1 MKPAVKSDELLFS
14 IGSYFIVSV
23 FTILSVIPFL
33 LVLSGSL
40 TDEGAII
47 SNGYGFLPVPFSL
60 DAYAY
65 ILSDYSQILRSYGVS
80 IIVTLVGTAAGLY
93 FCTMTAFVLSRQDFR
108 YRNRFSFFFYFT
120 TLFNGGLVSTYIL
133 FIQYLK
139 LKNNLLSLILPG
151 LLPVFYLLIMRSFIR
166 TMIPASLIEA
176 AKIDGAGEFRIFMGI
191 VLPLVKPA
199 LACIGLFYAIGYWND
214 WYNAMLYITDIKKY
228 SLQYLLTSVINKAD
242 FLTKSSMSS
251 ATVAGARESLP
262 SESLKLAMT
271 IVSIGPIVFVY
282 PFVQKYFVTGLTIGA
297 VKG

>member
-1 MKPAVKSDELLFS
+1 MKPAAKTDELLFS
-14 IGSYFIVSV
+14 IGSYFIVSI

-40 TDEGAII
+40 TDEGEIV
-47 SNGYGFLPVPFSL
+47 SKGYGFLPVPFSL
-60 DAYAY
+60 DAYSY
-65 ILSDYSQILRSYGVS
+65 ILSDYGQILRSYGVS
-80 IIVTLVGTAAGLY
+80 IVVTLAGTAAGLY
-93 FCTMTAFVLSRQDFR
+93 FCAMTAFVLSRQDFK

-151 LLPVFYLLIMRSFIR
+151 LLPVFYILIMRSFIR
-166 TMIPASLIEA
+166 SMIPASLIEA
-176 AKIDGAGEFRIFMGI
+176 AKIDGAGECRIFMGI

-242 FLTKSSMSS
+242 FLAKSSISS

-271 IVSIGPIVFVY
+271 IISIGPIVFVY

>member
-60 DAYAY
+60 DAYSY
-65 ILSDYSQILRSYGVS
+65 ILSDFSQILRSYGIS
-80 IIVTLVGTAAGLY
+80 IIVTLTGTAAGLY

-133 FIQYLK
+133 FVQYLK

-151 LLPVFYLLIMRSFIR
+151 LLPVFYILIMRSFIR
-166 TMIPASLIEA
+166 SMIPASLIEA

-251 ATVAGARESLP
+251 ATVAEARESLP